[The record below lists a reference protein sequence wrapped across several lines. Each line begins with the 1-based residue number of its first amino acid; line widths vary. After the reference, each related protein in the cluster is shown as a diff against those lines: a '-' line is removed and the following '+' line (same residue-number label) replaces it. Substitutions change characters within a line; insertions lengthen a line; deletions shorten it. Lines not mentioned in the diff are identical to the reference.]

1 MSDEGRGTRDEGRET
16 RGDIVL
22 RPSER
27 SERSSLFP
35 RILDWIDERIK
46 LKALWNAFADRPI
59 PGGSSWFY
67 VLGAS
72 LVFIFALQMASGIL
86 LSFYYAPTPD
96 HAYAS
101 VKYIQNE
108 APFGSFVRGMH
119 HWGASFMMVLVAL
132 HLLRVFVFGA
142 YKKPREIVWL
152 LGVGLIALVGGFAFT
167 GYLLPWD
174 QKAYWATVVGTNVAG
189 TVPVV
194 GGLLL
199 RIVRGGTELGNLALS
214 RFFAIHTYILPWS
227 LALLAG
233 LHIFLLERAGA
244 GGTFR
249 AADRSPDKSEPLFP
263 NQLFRDSIFI
273 LIVFIALAGF
283 ALLFPA
289 PLEPQADPTDS
300 TYNPRP
306 EWYFYFVFQMLRI
319 FEGKFEVVGTVVLP
333 TLGIIALVLLPFLDR
348 DPERAPSKRK
358 IMMGIAGMAV
368 VVISVLTIMGAQAP
382 IVNAP
387 AVTSQSLLAGR
398 ILYDKNGCVAC
409 HSIHG
414 KGGTIGPDLTREGG
428 KRDAEWHLRHFKD
441 PQSTSPGS
449 IMPKVTLSDKEMKE
463 LTDYV
468 MSLK

>member
-1 MSDEGRGTRDEGRET
+1 MITQ
-16 RGDIVL
+16 L
-22 RPSER
+22 
-27 SERSSLFP
+27 
-35 RILDWIDERIK
+35 LDWFDERIK
-46 LKALWNAFADRPI
+46 LRSLWNSFADRPI

-72 LVFIFALQMASGIL
+72 LAFIFTLQMVSGIFL
-86 LSFYYAPTPD
+86 ALYYAPTPD

-101 VKYIQNE
+101 VKFIQNE

-132 HLLRVFVFGA
+132 HMLRVVVFGA

-189 TVPVV
+189 TAPVV

-214 RFFAIHTYILPWS
+214 RFFAVHTYILPWS
-227 LALLAG
+227 LAILAG
-233 LHIFLLERAGA
+233 LHIYLLERAGA
-244 GGTFR
+244 GGTWNAAKRTPER
-249 AADRSPDKSEPLFP
+249 AEPLFP
-263 NQLFRDSIFI
+263 NQIFRDSIFI
-273 LIVFIALAGF
+273 LIVFIALASF
-283 ALLFPA
+283 AVMFPA

-306 EWYFYFVFQMLRI
+306 EWYFYFVFQLLRI
-319 FEGKFEVVGTVVLP
+319 FEGKFEIVGTIILP
-333 TLGIIALVLLPFLDR
+333 TIAIIALILLPFLDR
-348 DPERAPSKRK
+348 DPERAPGKRK
-358 IMMGIAGMAV
+358 IMMTIAGLAV
-368 VVISVLTIMGAQAP
+368 VTVSILTIMGAKAP

-387 AVTSQSLLAGR
+387 AVTSRSVLAGR
-398 ILYDKNGCVAC
+398 ILYDKNGCSAC

-414 KGGTIGPDLTREGG
+414 EGG
-428 KRDAEWHLRHFKD
+428 KVGPELTHVGGKHDADWLMRHFKD
-441 PQSTSPGS
+441 PQAVSPGS
-449 IMPKVTLSDKEMKE
+449 IMPKIMLQDKELKE
-463 LTDYV
+463 LTDY
-468 MSLK
+468 MLSLK

>member
-1 MSDEGRGTRDEGRET
+1 M
-16 RGDIVL
+16 
-22 RPSER
+22 
-27 SERSSLFP
+27 FA
-35 RILDWIDERIK
+35 RILDWFDERIHVRD
-46 LKALWNAFADRPI
+46 LWKTFSERPI

-72 LVFIFALQMASGIL
+72 LVFLFTLQMVSGIL

-101 VKYIQNE
+101 VTYIQKE
-108 APFGSFVRGMH
+108 VPFGSFVRGMH
-119 HWGASFMMVLVAL
+119 HWGAGFMMVLVAF

-152 LGVGLIALVGGFAFT
+152 LGVGLIMLVGAFAFT

-233 LHIFLLERAGA
+233 LHIFLLERTGA
-244 GGTFR
+244 GGAWKASDR
-249 AADRSPDKSEPLFP
+249 APDRSEPLFP
-263 NQLFRDSIFI
+263 NQIYRDSIFI
-273 LIVFIALAGF
+273 LLVFIALAGF
-283 ALLFPA
+283 AILSPA

-319 FEGKFEVVGTVVLP
+319 FEGKFEVIGTVVLP
-333 TLGIIALVLLPFLDR
+333 TIGIIALVLLPFLDR

-358 IMMGIAGMAV
+358 LMMAIAGMAV
-368 VVISVLTIMGAQAP
+368 ALISVLTIMGAQAP
-382 IVNAP
+382 VVNAP
-387 AVTSQSLLAGR
+387 AITSPSVLAGR
-398 ILYDKNGCVAC
+398 LLYAKNGCAAC
-409 HSIHG
+409 HSIQG
-414 KGGTIGPDLTREGG
+414 KGGRIGPELTHEGG
-428 KRDAEWHLRHFKD
+428 KRDGDWHLRHFKD
-441 PQSTSPGS
+441 PQAVSPGS
-449 IMPKVTLSDKEMKE
+449 IMPKMLLSDKELKE
-463 LTDYV
+463 LADY
-468 MSLK
+468 MQSLK

>member
-1 MSDEGRGTRDEGRET
+1 MLNR
-16 RGDIVL
+16 L
-22 RPSER
+22 
-27 SERSSLFP
+27 
-35 RILDWIDERIK
+35 LDWIDERIK
-46 LKALWNAFADRPI
+46 LRDLWNAVTDRPI

-72 LVFIFALQMASGIL
+72 LAFIFTLQMVSGIL
-86 LSFYYAPTPD
+86 LALYYAPTPD

-108 APFGSFVRGMH
+108 APFGSFVRGLH
-119 HWGASFMMVLVAL
+119 HWGAGFMMVLVAL
-132 HLLRVFVFGA
+132 HMLRVFVFGA

-189 TVPVV
+189 TAPVV

-214 RFFAIHTYILPWS
+214 RFFAVHTYILPWG

-233 LHIFLLERAGA
+233 LHVFLLERAGA
-244 GGTFR
+244 GGGWNTPER
-249 AADRSPDKSEPLFP
+249 TAGKSEPLFP
-263 NQLFRDSIFI
+263 NQIFKDSIFI

-283 ALLFPA
+283 AILFPA

-306 EWYFYFVFQMLRI
+306 EWYFYFVFQLLRI
-319 FEGKFEVVGTVVLP
+319 FEGKYEIVGTIVLP
-333 TLGIIALVLLPFLDR
+333 TIAIIALILLPFLDR
-348 DPERAPSKRK
+348 GPERAPQKRK
-358 IMMGIAGMAV
+358 FMMAIAAFAV
-368 VVISVLTIMGAQAP
+368 VTVSILTIMGARAP

-387 AVTSQSLLAGR
+387 AVTSPSVLAGR

-414 KGGTIGPDLTREGG
+414 KGGKLGPELTHVGSMH
-428 KRDAEWHLRHFKD
+428 DADWLMRHFKD
-441 PQSTSPGS
+441 PQALSPGS
-449 IMPKVTLSDKEMKE
+449 IMPKVMLQDKELKE
-463 LTDYV
+463 LTDYM

>member
-1 MSDEGRGTRDEGRET
+1 MISQ
-16 RGDIVL
+16 L
-22 RPSER
+22 
-27 SERSSLFP
+27 
-35 RILDWIDERIK
+35 LDWFDERIK
-46 LKALWNAFADRPI
+46 LRGLWNSFADRPI

-72 LVFIFALQMASGIL
+72 LAFIFTLQMVSGIL
-86 LSFYYAPTPD
+86 LAFYYAPTPD

-101 VKYIQNE
+101 VKFIQNE
-108 APFGSFVRGMH
+108 APFGSFVRGLH

-132 HLLRVFVFGA
+132 HMLRVFVFGA
-142 YKKPREIVWL
+142 YKKPREIIWL

-189 TVPVV
+189 TAPVV

-214 RFFAIHTYILPWS
+214 RFFAVHTYILPWG

-244 GGTFR
+244 GGTWN
-249 AADRSPDKSEPLFP
+249 AAKRTPDRSEPLFP
-263 NQLFRDSIFI
+263 NQLFKDSSFI
-273 LIVFIALAGF
+273 IIVFLLLASL
-283 ALLFPA
+283 AVMFPA

-306 EWYFYFVFQMLRI
+306 EWYFYFVFQLLRI
-319 FEGKFEVVGTVVLP
+319 FEGKFEIVGTVILP
-333 TLGIIALVLLPFLDR
+333 TIALIALILLPFLDR
-348 DPERAPSKRK
+348 DPERAPQKRK
-358 IMMGIAGMAV
+358 IMMTIAGLAV
-368 VVISVLTIMGAQAP
+368 VTVSALTIMGAQAP

-387 AVTSQSLLAGR
+387 AVTSPSVLAGR
-398 ILYDKNGCVAC
+398 ILFNTNGCTAC

-414 KGGTIGPDLTREGG
+414 EGG
-428 KRDAEWHLRHFKD
+428 KLG
-441 PQSTSPGS
+441 P
-449 IMPKVTLSDKEMKE
+449 E
-463 LTDYV
+463 LTHVGEQTRRRLAHAPLQGPAGRLAGVHYAE
-468 MSLK
+468 SYAAGQ